1 MRLYYRQIVL
11 RPNETIAAIE
21 KLEAGGGRVFD
32 GSTDEVQRADAL
44 GVHGER
50 GAGEDPAGT

>member
-32 GSTDEVQRADAL
+32 GSTDEVL
-44 GVHGER
+44 ETILS
-50 GAGEDPAGT
+50 EEE